1 MASLAARL
9 VELDGRIWLEVFQVG
24 RKICRRKA
32 VKKLSVALSESKW
45 SLALSRR
52 EYKYQ
57 GHPLRFRNFSA
68 PARLAR
74 PFHARNGALSPCPR
88 ITSHLAASII
98 KAYITRI
105 CHFFAAIFFVL
116 RSDIVV
122 KETSTLHFH
131 FRIGNSIS
139 WHRLALL

>member
-1 MASLAARL
+1 MVALLTARL

-32 VKKLSVALSESKW
+32 VKKVSVALSESKW

-52 EYKYQ
+52 EYKYC

-98 KAYITRI
+98 KAYITRV
-105 CHFFAAIFFVL
+105 CHFCRDFLCPSAGHCCERDVYSSL
-116 RSDIVV
+116 SLPDW
-122 KETSTLHFH
+122 E
-131 FRIGNSIS
+131 
-139 WHRLALL
+139 